1 MPTINKPNKQ
11 NKKTGKSLDIYN
23 LVYNT
28 KKWRKLREKYLMF
41 HPLCERC
48 LNNDEMNVATEVHHK
63 KPLST
68 AETEVNLKYLAFN
81 YDNLMAL
88 CANCHH
94 LIHGKKRK
102 SI

>member
-1 MPTINKPNKQ
+1 MPTINKPKKQ
-11 NKKTGKSLDIYN
+11 YKKKGKSLDIYN

-28 KKWRKLREKYLMF
+28 KKWRKLREKYLML

-63 KPLST
+63 KPLT
-68 AETEVNLKYLAFN
+68 KAETEVNLKYLAFN

-88 CANCHH
+88 CSKCHH
-94 LIHGKKRK
+94 EIHKKRK